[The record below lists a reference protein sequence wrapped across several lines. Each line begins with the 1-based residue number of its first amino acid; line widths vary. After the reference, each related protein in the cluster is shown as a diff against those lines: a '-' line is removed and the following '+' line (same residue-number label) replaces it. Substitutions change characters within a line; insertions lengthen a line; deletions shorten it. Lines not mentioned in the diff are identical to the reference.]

1 MVVLWLDE
9 VFIQPFVRPLA
20 IVLVIKMINK
30 TLDELDNLTI
40 TFVV

>member
-9 VFIQPFVRPLA
+9 VFIQSFVRPLT
-20 IVLVIKMINK
+20 IVLVIKMISK

>member
-9 VFIQPFVRPLA
+9 VFIQPFVRPLT
-20 IVLVIKMINK
+20 IVLVIKMISK
-30 TLDELDNLTI
+30 TLDDLDNLTI